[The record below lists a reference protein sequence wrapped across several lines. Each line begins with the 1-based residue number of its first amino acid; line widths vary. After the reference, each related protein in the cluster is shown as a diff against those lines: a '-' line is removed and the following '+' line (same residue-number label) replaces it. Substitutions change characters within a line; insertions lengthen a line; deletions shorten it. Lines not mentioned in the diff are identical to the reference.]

1 MSIRKGRATT
11 RSLPIFSWGALK
23 MTKRRIP
30 WNRTRLY
37 EELQMGQSQGIEAPT
52 QLVFLPNLSGVSFV
66 TKWIGQSEFGM
77 LEEPC
82 DTPRRRSTMEG
93 GDAHDPRPTPTVRQE
108 QQMAD
113 SAPWGFHVVAGQGQE
128 HPGVAAGTS
137 RACLVLRPKGK
148 YRVPRSR
155 SLRSRHGFSSCRLN
169 WHVVELW
176 TIPAEEL
183 LRAGDVGLIPWV
195 PLTDFADPPETM
207 LQRCRETIEEHAPPG
222 EKANLLVVT
231 QVFSF
236 LRYNDLGLLTIL
248 GGKDVMLEVP
258 FLDEIVMEKTRET
271 ARKTAQQDVATVLEA
286 RFGDVP
292 GDVVEGIESIDDET
306 QLRSLVRLAASCPD
320 LAAFRDAAAQ
330 N

>member
-1 MSIRKGRATT
+1 MMQDQHQPYDRSSKWLIQHHGDSMLWLARVKNIRAWRPAQ
-11 RSLPIFSWGALK
+11 A
-23 MTKRRIP
+23 
-30 WNRTRLY
+30 
-37 EELQMGQSQGIEAPT
+37 ELVQ
-52 QLVFLPNLSGVSFV
+52 
-66 TKWIGQSEFGM
+66 
-77 LEEPC
+77 
-82 DTPRRRSTMEG
+82 PRRLPDGLLEVRL
-93 GDAHDPRPTPTVRQE
+93 GDESDEDLFLLEVTTYPERRVS
-108 QQMAD
+108 QQMTD
-113 SAPWGFHVVAGQGQE
+113 DLLLVYLDRGQLPE
-128 HPGVAAGTS
+128 GVT
-137 RACLVLRPKGK
+137 LVLRPKGK

-155 SLRSRHGFSSCRLN
+155 SLRSGYGFSSCRLK

-195 PLTDFADPPETM
+195 PLTDFTDPPETM
-207 LQRCRETIEEHAPPG
+207 LRRCRESIEEHAPAG

-248 GGKDVMLEVP
+248 GGKDVMLEIP

-271 ARKTAQQDVATVLEA
+271 ARETAQQYVVTVLEA

-292 GDVVEGIESIDDET
+292 GDVVERIESIDDQT
-306 QLRSLVRLAASCPD
+306 QLRGLVRLAASCPD
-320 LAAFRDAAAQ
+320 LVAFRDAVVQ